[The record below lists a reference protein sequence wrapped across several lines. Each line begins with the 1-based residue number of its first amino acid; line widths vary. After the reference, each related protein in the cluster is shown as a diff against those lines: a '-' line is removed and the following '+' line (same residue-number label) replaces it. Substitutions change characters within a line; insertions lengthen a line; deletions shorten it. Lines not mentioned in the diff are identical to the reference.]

1 MGSLANHQS
10 LEYVKG
16 LYLGDSGAGKTGSL
30 TSLVKAGYKLR
41 IWDFDNLLGTL
52 VQYVKRECPDKLDS
66 IKYQTFTD
74 KLKGTDSLLMRQGN
88 SVTVMSIADGMPTGY
103 ANALKQLNHW
113 KTPTE
118 DLGVPAEWGKE
129 CVIVIDTLT
138 TMASAAFRY
147 CQAFNPAAKEP
158 QTYYWNAQQLV
169 MNMLSLLTSEQMH
182 VNVLVLAHINYD
194 KNVMEITKGF
204 PRSIGSALNDQIA
217 ACFNCVLL
225 AESRGGNSKVI
236 RTNSTGV
243 VDLKNPVAFRIP
255 ETLPL
260 ESGLATFFEAVKS

>member
-1 MGSLANHQS
+1 MGSLADHQS
-10 LEYVKG
+10 LTYVKG

-52 VQYVKRECPDKLDS
+52 VQYVKRECPEKLDS
-66 IKYQTFTD
+66 IKFQTFTD

-88 SVTVMSIADGMPTGY
+88 SVTVMSIADGMPTAY
-103 ANALKQLNHW
+103 VNALKQLNHW

-118 DLGVPAEWGKE
+118 DLGPPSEWGKD

-147 CQAFNPAAKEP
+147 CQAFNPGAKEP

-169 MNMLSLLTSEQMH
+169 TNMLSLLNSEQMH

-194 KNVMEITKGF
+194 KNYMEITKGF

-217 ACFNCVLL
+217 ASFNCVVL
-225 AESRGGNSKVI
+225 AESRGSQRVI
-236 RTNSTGV
+236 RTNSTGII
-243 VDLKNPVAFRIP
+243 DLKNPVAFKVP

-260 ESGLATFFEAVKS
+260 ETGLATFFEAVKS